1 MSRQHRHH
9 RHHKRTHWLMA
20 YICMPLIFA
29 IIAGVIII
37 FGFKPVGKNF
47 LVQLNR
53 IFYSGDAY
61 FVSEVKPVFKDAE
74 DIDIEK
80 IPHEGNKEVIE
91 EPNIGDLY
99 GQLVCERLGIDSPIY
114 FGDNRQVLSYG
125 IGTFPGSW
133 IPGCGRTTLMS
144 AHNDLDFAPLA
155 NVEVGDKFTLT
166 TDYGTFEY
174 VVSEFTIVKET
185 EIEACHLEEEKEQ
198 VVLYTC
204 YPFYRI
210 SGRRTE
216 RFFVYLEKVSG
227 PEIELINYFMK
238 D

>member
-1 MSRQHRHH
+1 M
-9 RHHKRTHWLMA
+9 
-20 YICMPLIFA
+20 
-29 IIAGVIII
+29 
-37 FGFKPVGKNF
+37 
-47 LVQLNR
+47 
-53 IFYSGDAY
+53 
-61 FVSEVKPVFKDAE
+61 
-74 DIDIEK
+74 
-80 IPHEGNKEVIE
+80 
-91 EPNIGDLY
+91 Y

-114 FGDNRQVLSYG
+114 FGDNRQVLNYG

-155 NVEVGDKFTLT
+155 NVEVGDKFILT